1 LFRRP
6 LSLSTSRFQNS
17 RMRSSRQA
25 SRRVLTWP
33 TSSVSCSI
41 IVKCWAS
48 SAKRA
53 SGGSR
58 MSVAAAVQRAIKT
71 ASMGSFFGM
80 LKHNSGVGT
89 PLPRREDDDPNA
101 ARPARRAPRLLI
113 TAARLDTDALDLAL
127 PQPGQQAPVAFRVVV
142 DLRPLRTA
150 INRDI
155 QLVLA
160 GIDAGA
166 HCGILAHLRRP
177 LPCDA
182 NPGFLQPSGS
192 DEEPIAILLSSSPC
206 GSRASDPTTG
216 GPV

>member
-1 LFRRP
+1 
-6 LSLSTSRFQNS
+6 
-17 RMRSSRQA
+17 
-25 SRRVLTWP
+25 
-33 TSSVSCSI
+33 
-41 IVKCWAS
+41 
-48 SAKRA
+48 
-53 SGGSR
+53 
-58 MSVAAAVQRAIKT
+58 
-71 ASMGSFFGM
+71 M
-80 LKHNSGVGT
+80 LQHEPGVT
-89 PLPRREDDDPNA
+89 THLHRLEDDDHKA
-101 ARPARRAPRLLI
+101 VRPQRRDHRLLV

-166 HCGILAHLRRP
+166 HCGILAHLARP

-182 NPGFLQPSGS
+182 NPRFLQPSGS